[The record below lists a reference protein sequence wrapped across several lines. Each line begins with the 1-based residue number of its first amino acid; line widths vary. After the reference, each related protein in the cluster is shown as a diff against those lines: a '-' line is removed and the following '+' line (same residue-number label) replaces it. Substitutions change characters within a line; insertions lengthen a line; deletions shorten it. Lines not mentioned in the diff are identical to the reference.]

1 MLNVAPN
8 IATKGYMTELQ
19 KVGVSRKSLM
29 ALGLSESQ
37 AEFASGASAPA
48 FYAQINETKILLFPF
63 DERAV
68 LFDGKKKAA
77 GEYRGASIFLDAEDG
92 GGVLELPS
100 FMHMNTEKASNV
112 EEGPEDDD
120 GDDDLDEDVD
130 DGEEDDD
137 EGDDFEEDTIEEDV
151 KTLRAR
157 AKKSAGKAA

>member
-1 MLNVAPN
+1 
-8 IATKGYMTELQ
+8 MTELQ

-48 FYAQINETKILLFPF
+48 FYAQIHETKILLFPF

-92 GGVLELPS
+92 GGVLELPA

-120 GDDDLDEDVD
+120 EDDDLDEDVD
-130 DGEEDDD
+130 DGEEED
-137 EGDDFEEDTIEEDV
+137 EDDDFEEDTIEEDV
-151 KTLRAR
+151 KTLHAR